1 MIKYQYQILRY
12 IHDQFTGE
20 FGNIGIVLYSPE
32 NNFLRCKVVGRYSRL
47 SDFFGD
53 INGQFLVASIKHFET
68 SINKIGEN
76 IEDFMRVR
84 ELGEEIS
91 YITSVIL
98 PKDDSALQLTN
109 TYYGLDLDPEIALA
123 DLFERVIEKYN
134 GDGQVTPHTDY
145 YAWSKVYKNYF
156 DKYGITRKL
165 KKHTVETGK
174 DTINFDKA
182 WKNGVWNC
190 FQALSFDLKSEDA
203 IKGKV
208 YKWSGIIKAL
218 ESSQEKLH
226 LYFLTTSP
234 SEHKD
239 LGTFIKD
246 TLTHKEDILAVE
258 IVNEESAEAFAARIR
273 KDMEASKILHPDDED
288 PF

>member
-20 FGNIGIVLYSPE
+20 FGNVGIVVYSPE
-32 NNFLRCKVVGRYSRL
+32 SNFLRCKVVGRYSRL
-47 SDFFGD
+47 SDFFGN
-53 INGQFLVASIKHFET
+53 INGQFLIAGIKHFEVN
-68 SINKIGEN
+68 INKIGEN
-76 IEDFMRVR
+76 VNDFALERKLDN
-84 ELGEEIS
+84 ELS
-91 YITSVIL
+91 HITSILL
-98 PKDDSALQLTN
+98 PKDDSALQLTD
-109 TYYGLDLDPEIALA
+109 TSYGLDIDPEITLL

-134 GDGQVTPHTDY
+134 NEGQATHHTDY
-145 YAWSKVYKNYF
+145 HAWSKVYKNYF

-174 DTINFDKA
+174 DTIAFDKA

-190 FQALSFDLKSEDA
+190 YQALSFDLKSEDA

-218 ESSQEKLH
+218 EASKEKIH

-239 LGTFIKD
+239 LSNFIKD
-246 TLTHKEDILAVE
+246 TLTLKDDVLAVE
-258 IVNEESAEAFAARIR
+258 IVNEDSAEAFAVKVS
-273 KDMEASKILHPDDED
+273 KDMEASQAFHSDND
-288 PF
+288 

>member
-20 FGNIGIVLYSPE
+20 FGNVGIVLYVPE
-32 NNFLRCKVVGRYSRL
+32 TNFLRCKVVNRYARL

-53 INGQFLVASIKHFET
+53 INGQFLVSGIKHFEA

-76 IEDFMRVR
+76 VVGFIHDRNLKE
-84 ELGEEIS
+84 ELS
-91 YITSVIL
+91 SITSTVL
-98 PKDDSALQLTN
+98 PKDDSALQLTDIFF
-109 TYYGLDLDPEIALA
+109 GLDLDPEIALA

-134 GDGQVTPHTDY
+134 SDGQAIHHTDY
-145 YAWSKVYKNYF
+145 YAWSKVYKTHF

-165 KKHTVETGK
+165 KKHTVATSK
-174 DTINFDKA
+174 DTIDFDKA

-190 FQALSFDLKSEDA
+190 YQALSFDLKSEDA

-218 ESSQEKLH
+218 ETSQERLH

-234 SEHKD
+234 HEHGD
-239 LGTFIKD
+239 LTAFIKD
-246 TLTHKEDILAVE
+246 TLTLKDDNLAVE
-258 IVNEESAEAFAARIR
+258 IVEEDRAEAFVAKVR
-273 KDMEASKILHPDDED
+273 KDMEASNLLPPEDED

>member
-20 FGNIGIVLYSPE
+20 FGNVGIVLYSPE
-32 NNFLRCKVVGRYSRL
+32 SNFLRCKVVGRYSRL

-53 INGQFLVASIKHFET
+53 INGQFLVASIKHFEIR
-68 SINKIGEN
+68 INKIGQN
-76 IEDFMRVR
+76 INDFIQERKSGG
-84 ELGEEIS
+84 ELS
-91 YITSVIL
+91 SITGYLL
-98 PKDDSALQLTN
+98 PKDDSALQLTD
-109 TYYGLDLDPEIALA
+109 THYGIDLDPEIALA

-134 GDGQVTPHTDY
+134 SDGQATPHTDY

-165 KKHTVETGK
+165 KKHTVETSK

-190 FQALSFDLKSEDA
+190 YQALSFDLKSEDA

-218 ESSQEKLH
+218 ETSQEKLH

-239 LGTFIKD
+239 LEAFIKD
-246 TLTHKEDILAVE
+246 TLTLNEDVLAVE
-258 IVNEESAEAFAARIR
+258 IVDEHDAESFAARVR
-273 KDMEASKILHPDDED
+273 KDMEASRLLQPDDED